1 MGPGEKA
8 FVNLSDLGLPESFD
22 TFDWFILLLRIA
34 FIALIYFFLYQV
46 ARVSVRELVVFA
58 RASAAPASP
67 QPSLPD
73 PRSSLELMEP
83 AESSYYEGTSFP
95 LDHYTTIGRTD
106 DNSIAIDD
114 GFVSGSHAEIA
125 FDQGVWWLQDLGST
139 NGTFVNNQPVRSR
152 VRIANGDVIQFGRV
166 RLRAHV

>member
-1 MGPGEKA
+1 M
-8 FVNLSDLGLPESFD
+8 NLSDLAFLESFD

-34 FIALIYFFLYQV
+34 FIALVYFFLYQV
-46 ARVSVRELVVFA
+46 ARVSVRELVVFG
-58 RASAAPASP
+58 RAGAATSTA

-73 PRSSLELMEP
+73 PRSSLELLEP

-106 DNSIAIDD
+106 DNSITIDD
-114 GFVSGSHAEIA
+114 SFVSGSHAEIV
-125 FDQGVWWLQDLGST
+125 FDQGAWWLQDMGST

-152 VRIANGDVIQFGRV
+152 VRIANGDVLQFGRV